1 MRIARTRTA
10 VAAAAITAAAA
21 AFAAGCGGNARIAQA
36 ADLGSGPVVA
46 ADPAATLRAGAA
58 QTDITPP
65 QIGYDMGG
73 WTRADR
79 KVNGQQTRLSAKAL
93 VLERGGRKVA
103 LVAAELFMIPGG
115 LQNHVAEAVA
125 DLGFDR
131 STVLLAATHTHAGP
145 SGFANY
151 PTLNTGSPNLSMILT
166 DPTSLRL
173 LLDPVKADRQLYTFI
188 VRQIASAIR
197 EADAGRKPA
206 VAGWGE
212 RQLLGVTKNRS
223 LEAHLANHG
232 IKQSPRSGKPE
243 QDPEG
248 AEHTIDPNVDVL
260 RVDQVVDGKR
270 VPIGAWSQFADH
282 GTVVPS
288 ETRAYSGDHH
298 AAATRVFEQTV
309 RDEAEVP
316 ADHPV
321 VNVYGNG
328 AEGDQSAGLD
338 ARGYA
343 AAEAVGRKEAA
354 SMLAA
359 WRDAGDDLSATPEL
373 DVRWT
378 QTCFCGQR
386 VEGGVVSRQAFP
398 GVPFVTGSEEGRGP
412 LYDVTKTPLEG
423 VRAPVELVAGH
434 GHKAIVP
441 VGQFPRA
448 VPLMTVRVGDRIIAS
463 LPGEPTKE
471 AGARVKAAVLA
482 RTASAGVAK
491 VVISGLTNEYIN
503 YITTPEEYDRQHY
516 EGASTMYGRLE
527 LNLLKGSLADLS
539 GALVGG
545 TAAVAPADY
554 DSKKGIA
561 PDGAPYPAG
570 ATKGTITAQPA
581 SLVGPGGIAKLSWTG
596 GPAGRD
602 RPVGSA
608 FVRVER
614 DGPAG
619 WAEVDSD
626 LGLNMLWRVNGS
638 GYRAEWTVPE
648 GAGAARYRFVI
659 TATGYRLASAPFAVR

>member
-1 MRIARTRTA
+1 MRTTRKRS
-10 VAAAAITAAAA
+10 AAAAVVMTAAFLTIAAAA
-21 AFAAGCGGNARIAQA
+21 GAGEASASDR
-36 ADLGSGPVVA
+36 GSGPVAV
-46 ADPAATLRAGAA
+46 DPAATLRAGAA

-93 VLERGGRKVA
+93 VLQRGGRKVA

-166 DPTSLRL
+166 NPASLKL
-173 LLDPVKADRQLYTFI
+173 LLDPVKADRQLYTFL
-188 VRQIASAIR
+188 VQQISGAIR
-197 EADAGRKPA
+197 AADADLAPA

-212 RQLLGVTKNRS
+212 RQLVGVTKNRS

-232 IKQSPRSGKPE
+232 IKKSPRSGKPGE
-243 QDPEG
+243 DPDG
-248 AEHTIDPNVDVL
+248 AVHTIDPNVDVL
-260 RVDQVVDGKR
+260 RVDQIKGDKR
-270 VPIGAWSQFADH
+270 TPIGAWSQFADH

-309 RDEAEVP
+309 REEAGVP
-316 ADHPV
+316 AGRPV

-359 WRDAGDDLSATPEL
+359 WRDAGDDLSATPPL

-398 GVPFVTGSEEGRGP
+398 GAPFVTGSEEGRGP

-448 VPLMTVRVGDRIIAS
+448 VPLMTVRVGDRVIAS

-482 RTASAGVAK
+482 KTAAAGVQN

-527 LNLLKGSLADLS
+527 LNLLKGSLADLA
-539 GALVGG
+539 GALATGG
-545 TAAVAPADY
+545 PAAPPADY

-570 ATKGTITAQPA
+570 ATSGRITAQPA
-581 SLVGPGGIAKLSWTG
+581 SNVAPGGIATLTWSG

-614 DGPAG
+614 SGPTG
-619 WAEVDSD
+619 WTEIDSD
-626 LGLNMLWRVNGS
+626 LGLDMVWRVNGS
-638 GYRAEWTVPE
+638 TYRVEWNV
-648 GAGAARYRFVI
+648 GAAIPSGSYRFVVS
-659 TATGYRLASAPFAVR
+659 ATGYRLTSGAFTVR

>member
-1 MRIARTRTA
+1 MRIARTRKA
-10 VAAAAITAAAA
+10 VTAAALTA
-21 AFAAGCGGNARIAQA
+21 AATAFAASCGSGADDARAT
-36 ADLGSGPVVA
+36 DRGSGPVAV
-46 ADPAATLRAGAA
+46 DPAATLRAGAA

-65 QIGYDMGG
+65 QMGYDMGG

-79 KVNGQQTRLSAKAL
+79 KVSGQQTRLSAKAL

-125 DLGFDR
+125 DLGLDR
-131 STVLLAATHTHAGP
+131 STVLISATHTHAGP

-166 DPTSLRL
+166 NPASLRS
-173 LLDPVKADRQLYTFI
+173 LLDPVKADRQLYTFL
-188 VRQIASAIR
+188 VQQLSTAIR
-197 EADAGRKPA
+197 RADTDLTPA
-206 VAGWGE
+206 LAGWGE
-212 RQLLGVTKNRS
+212 RQLVGVTKNRS

-232 IKQSPRSGKPE
+232 IKKTPRSGRPE
-243 QDPEG
+243 EDPEG
-248 AEHTIDPNVDVL
+248 AVHTIDPNVDVL

-270 VPIGAWSQFADH
+270 VPIGAWSMFADH

-309 RDEAEVP
+309 RDEAGVP
-316 ADHPV
+316 ADRPV

-328 AEGDQSAGLD
+328 AEGDQSAALD

-359 WRDAGDDLSATPEL
+359 WRDAGDHLSSTPPL

-398 GVPFVTGSEEGRGP
+398 GVPFLTGSEEGRGP
-412 LYDVTKTPLEG
+412 LFDVTKTPLEG

-471 AGARVKAAVLA
+471 AGERVKAAVLA
-482 RTASAGVAK
+482 RSASAGVQK
-491 VVISGLTNEYIN
+491 VVISGLANEYIN

-527 LNLLKGSLADLS
+527 LNLLKGSLADLA
-539 GALVGG
+539 GAMVAGG
-545 TAAVAPADY
+545 PAATPTDY
-554 DSKKGIA
+554 DSKKGIV
-561 PDGAPYPAG
+561 PNGAPYPAG
-570 ATKGTITAQPA
+570 VTSGAITAQPA
-581 SLVGPGGIAKLSWTG
+581 ATVSRGALAVVEWTG
-596 GPAGRD
+596 GEAGRD
-602 RPVGSA
+602 RPIGSA
-608 FVRVER
+608 FVRAER
-614 DGPAG
+614 STPSG
-619 WAEVDSD
+619 WTEVDSD
-626 LGLNMLWRVNGS
+626 LGLNMLWRVGS
-638 GYRAEWTVPE
+638 KGAHRAQWQVPADAAPGSYRLV
-648 GAGAARYRFVI
+648 V
-659 TATGYRLASAPFAVR
+659 TATGYRLVSRAFSVG

>member
-10 VAAAAITAAAA
+10 VATAALTAA
-21 AFAAGCGGNARIAQA
+21 VAALAAGCGGGARLAQA
-36 ADLGSGPVVA
+36 ADLGARPVAVDA
-46 ADPAATLRAGAA
+46 AATLRAGAA

-79 KVNGQQTRLSAKAL
+79 KVNGQQTRLSSKAL

-125 DLGFDR
+125 DLGYDR
-131 STVLLAATHTHAGP
+131 STVLLSATHTHAGP

-166 DPTSLRL
+166 NPASLRS
-173 LLDPVKADRQLYTFI
+173 LLDPVKADRQLYTFL
-188 VRQIASAIR
+188 VQQIAASIR
-197 EADAGRKPA
+197 DADAALKPA

-232 IKQSPRSGKPE
+232 IKKSPRSGRPAD
-243 QDPEG
+243 DPEG
-248 AEHTIDPNVDVL
+248 ADHTIDPNVDVL
-260 RVDQVVDGKR
+260 RVDQVIDGRR

-298 AAATRVFEQTV
+298 AAATRVFERTV
-309 RDEAEVP
+309 RDEAGVP
-316 ADHPV
+316 AGQPV

-343 AAEAVGRKEAA
+343 AAEAVGRKEAT

-359 WRDAGDDLSATPEL
+359 WRDAGARLSATPEL

-386 VEGGVVSRQAFP
+386 VEGGVVARQGFP

-423 VRAPVELVAGH
+423 VRAPIELVAGH

-448 VPLMTVRVGDRIIAS
+448 VPLMAVRVGDRVIAS

-482 RTASAGVAK
+482 RTAAAGVQK

-527 LNLLKGSLADLS
+527 LNLLKGSLADLA
-539 GALVGG
+539 GAIATG
-545 TAAVAPADY
+545 AAAAPAADY
-554 DSKKGIA
+554 DSKKGIL
-561 PDGAPYPAG
+561 PDGPPYPPGASAG
-570 ATKGTITAQPA
+570 SITAQPPTSVPA
-581 SLVGPGGIAKLSWTG
+581 GSIATLGWNGGA
-596 GPAGRD
+596 AGRD
-602 RPVGSA
+602 RPIGSA
-608 FVRVER
+608 FVRIER
-614 DGPAG
+614 NGPSG
-619 WAEVDSD
+619 WSEVDSD
-626 LGLNMLWRVNGS
+626 LGLNMIWRVNGS
-638 GYRAEWTVPE
+638 AYRAEWSAPAEAPT
-648 GAGAARYRFVI
+648 GAYRFVI
-659 TATGYRLASAPFAVR
+659 SATGYRLTSTTFTVR

>member
-1 MRIARTRTA
+1 MRIARTRRAVTA
-10 VAAAAITAAAA
+10 AALVAAATGLV
-21 AFAAGCGGNARIAQA
+21 AGCGSGVRLAQA
-36 ADLGSGPVVA
+36 ADRGAGPVVV
-46 ADPAATLRAGAA
+46 DPAATLHAGAA

-65 QIGYDMGG
+65 QVGYDMGG

-115 LQNHVAEAVA
+115 LQNHIAEAVA

-131 STVLLAATHTHAGP
+131 STVLLSATHTHAGP

-166 DPTSLRL
+166 NPASLRS
-173 LLDPVKADRQLYTFI
+173 LLDPVKADRQLYTFL
-188 VRQIASAIR
+188 VQQISAAIR
-197 EADAGRKPA
+197 QADGNRAPA

-212 RQLLGVTKNRS
+212 RQLVGVTKNRS

-232 IKQSPRSGKPE
+232 IKKSPRSGRPAD
-243 QDPEG
+243 DPDG
-248 AEHTIDPNVDVL
+248 AVHTIDPNVDVL
-260 RVDQVVDGKR
+260 RVDQVVAGKR

-298 AAATRVFEQTV
+298 AAATRVFEETV
-309 RDEAEVP
+309 REEAGVP
-316 ADHPV
+316 AGQPV

-343 AAEAVGRKEAA
+343 AAEDVGRKEAA
-354 SMLAA
+354 SMLGA
-359 WRDAGDDLSATPEL
+359 WRDAGEHLSDTPAL

-412 LYDVTKTPLEG
+412 LFDVTKTPLEG
-423 VRAPVELVAGH
+423 VRSPVELVAGH

-448 VPLMTVRVGDRIIAS
+448 VPLMTVRVGDRVIAS

-482 RTASAGVAK
+482 RSAAAGVHK
-491 VVISGLTNEYIN
+491 VVIAGLTNEYIN

-527 LNLLKGSLADLS
+527 LNLLEGSLADLA
-539 GALVGG
+539 GAIANG
-545 TAAVAPADY
+545 TAAARATDY
-554 DSKKGIA
+554 DSKKGIV
-561 PDGAPYPAG
+561 PDGAPYPPG
-570 ATKGTITAQPA
+570 ASDGAITTQPA
-581 SLVGPGGIAKLSWTG
+581 SSVASGAVATLSWNG

-608 FVRVER
+608 FVRVEQE
-614 DGPAG
+614 GPEG
-619 WAEVDSD
+619 WTEVDSD
-626 LGLNMLWRVNGS
+626 LGLHMLWRVDGRA
-638 GYRAEWTVPE
+638 YRAEWTVP
-648 GAGAARYRFVI
+648 ASATTARHRFVI
-659 TATGYRLASAPFAVR
+659 TAGGYRLTSAPFAVR

>member
-1 MRIARTRTA
+1 MRTTRKRS
-10 VAAAAITAAAA
+10 AAAAVVMTAAFLTIAAAA
-21 AFAAGCGGNARIAQA
+21 GAGEAGASDR
-36 ADLGSGPVVA
+36 GSGPVAV
-46 ADPAATLRAGAA
+46 DPAATLRAGAA

-93 VLERGGRKVA
+93 VLQRGGRKVA

-166 DPTSLRL
+166 NPASLKL
-173 LLDPVKADRQLYTFI
+173 LLDPVKADRQLYTFL
-188 VRQIASAIR
+188 VQQISGAIR
-197 EADAGRKPA
+197 AADADLAPA

-212 RQLLGVTKNRS
+212 RQLVGVTKNRS

-232 IKQSPRSGKPE
+232 IKKSPRSGKPGE
-243 QDPEG
+243 DPDG
-248 AEHTIDPNVDVL
+248 AVHTIDPNVDVL
-260 RVDQVVDGKR
+260 RVDQIKGGKR
-270 VPIGAWSQFADH
+270 TPIGAWSQFADH

-309 RDEAEVP
+309 REEAGVP
-316 ADHPV
+316 AGRPV

-359 WRDAGDDLSATPEL
+359 WRDAGDDLSATPPL

-398 GVPFVTGSEEGRGP
+398 GAPFVTGSEEGRGP

-448 VPLMTVRVGDRIIAS
+448 VPLMTVRVGDRVIAS

-471 AGARVKAAVLA
+471 AGARVKVAVLA
-482 RTASAGVAK
+482 KTAAAGVQN

-527 LNLLKGSLADLS
+527 LNLLKGSLADLA
-539 GALVGG
+539 GALATGG
-545 TAAVAPADY
+545 PAAPPADY

-570 ATKGTITAQPA
+570 ATSGRITAQPA
-581 SLVGPGGIAKLSWTG
+581 SSVAPGGIATLTWSG

-608 FVRVER
+608 FVRIER
-614 DGPAG
+614 SGPTG
-619 WAEVDSD
+619 WTEIDSD
-626 LGLNMLWRVNGS
+626 LGLDMVWRVNGS
-638 GYRAEWTVPE
+638 TYRGEWNV
-648 GAGAARYRFVI
+648 GAAIPSGSYRFVVS
-659 TATGYRLASAPFAVR
+659 ATGYRLTSGAFTVR